1 MSARTTALCALI
13 ATRRQGAW
21 SDGILK
27 EYVQRDRLDR
37 RDAALASQLA
47 YGVMQNRMLLDFYLE
62 QVVAGGLSRLQP
74 AMLDI
79 LRLGAY
85 QILLLDKI
93 PDSAAVNEAV
103 EQTKRYVNQKAA
115 GMTNGALRALARKKG
130 GLKEPQDLATKYS
143 HPQALVELLTDSVGA
158 DRIEP
163 FLRADNEPAP
173 MCLQINPLRANPDE
187 VERELTGQG
196 ISFRCHPWLP
206 GCYLAAGT
214 GNVAKLDLFASG
226 KVYVQDPSARLAA
239 MAAGVE
245 PGMRVLDACAAPGG
259 KSFAL
264 AMQMENKGSVTSC
277 DIHAHKISLI
287 EKGAERLGISIITAR
302 EADASRFQEEF
313 EGGFDVVVAD
323 VPCSGLGVIR
333 KKPDIRYKDLAPTER
348 LPAVQ
353 AAILENVSRYVRP
366 GGALLYSTC
375 TVLRRE
381 NEDVAGAF
389 LARHPEFRL
398 EAFPVPEQLHDKN
411 EGMLTLYPHLH
422 AADGFFICKLRK
434 NV

>member
-27 EYVQRDRLDR
+27 EYVQRDRLER
-37 RDAALASQLA
+37 RDAALAATLT
-47 YGVMQNRMLLDFYLE
+47 YGVMQNRMLLDFYLA
-62 QVVAGGLSRLQP
+62 QVITGGLSRLQP

-103 EQTKRYVNQKAA
+103 EQTKRYVNRKAA
-115 GMTNGALRALARKKG
+115 GMTNGALRALSRKKG
-130 GLKEPQDLATKYS
+130 SLAEPEDLATRYS
-143 HPQALVELLTDSVGA
+143 HPQALVDLLMQSVGEHQ
-158 DRIEP
+158 IEP

-173 MCLQINPLRANPDE
+173 TCLQVNPLLSSPGE
-187 VERELTGQG
+187 VERVLAGQE
-196 ISFRCHPWLP
+196 ISFRKHPWLS
-206 GCYLAAGT
+206 GCYLVKGT
-214 GNVAKLDLFASG
+214 GNLAKLDLFASG
-226 KVYVQDPSARLAA
+226 KVYVQDPSAKLAA
-239 MAAGVE
+239 MAAGVQ
-245 PGMRVLDACAAPGG
+245 PGMHVLDTCAAPGG

-264 AMQMENKGSVTSC
+264 AMQMENEGSITSC
-277 DIHAHKISLI
+277 DIHAHKVSLI
-287 EKGAERLGISIITAR
+287 EKGAARLGISIITAM
-302 EADASRFQEEF
+302 EADASEFREEF
-313 EGGFDVVVAD
+313 AEGFDVVLAD

-333 KKPDIRYKDLAPTER
+333 KKPDIRYKDLAPMER
-348 LPAVQ
+348 LPVVQ
-353 AAILENVSRYVRP
+353 AAILENVSRYVKP

-381 NEDVAGAF
+381 NEDVANAF
-389 LARHPEFRL
+389 LEKHPEFRP
-398 EAFPVPEQLHDKN
+398 EAFPVPAALGDTKG
-411 EGMLTLYPHLH
+411 GMLTLYPHMH
-422 AADGFFICKLRK
+422 EADGFLICKLRK